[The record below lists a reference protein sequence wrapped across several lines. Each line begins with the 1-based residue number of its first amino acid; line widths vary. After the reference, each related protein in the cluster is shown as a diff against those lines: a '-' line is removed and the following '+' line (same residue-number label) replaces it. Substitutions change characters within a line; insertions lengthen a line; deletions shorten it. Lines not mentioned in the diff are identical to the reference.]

1 MVPLTY
7 LVIGPVSTFL
17 CNIIGIIFGAI
28 YNLPVV
34 GGLVAGILVGAFW
47 QVLVIFGLH
56 WGLVPLAMINYGTL
70 GYDFILSPYF
80 AASFAQSMVVLA
92 IVLKTKDKQLRNIA
106 LPAFISGL
114 FGVTEPCIYGITLP
128 KKNHS

>member
-70 GYDFILSPYF
+70 GYDFILLHISQHLCAVHGCTGYC
-80 AASFAQSMVVLA
+80 
-92 IVLKTKDKQLRNIA
+92 IKDER
-106 LPAFISGL
+106 
-114 FGVTEPCIYGITLP
+114 
-128 KKNHS
+128 